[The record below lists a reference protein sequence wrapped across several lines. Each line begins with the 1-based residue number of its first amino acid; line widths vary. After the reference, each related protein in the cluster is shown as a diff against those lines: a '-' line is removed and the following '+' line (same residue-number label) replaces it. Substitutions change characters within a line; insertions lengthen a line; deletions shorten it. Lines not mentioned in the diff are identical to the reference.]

1 MQVIIIDE
9 ACMIIIRSTLIV
21 SFSAGPNE
29 CIGSRSCQ
37 SEIEELKNITL
48 TLFKEFIS
56 FSNLVKLDM
65 AAVKG
70 DLAAV
75 QNNLTSLWSELGRVG
90 NRVENTNGKVSTNKR
105 LIKAQASTLDGVQ
118 NTLSGVQ
125 SAVSGVE
132 NTINGVESKLDGMES
147 ELVGQKGDMSAN
159 FNHTFALFNRLSSGQ
174 EVFYQ
179 NLSSEVKTDDLR
191 IQEQLNSL
199 QQVVESQVLDQGEVI
214 ASCCNQTSTQIDQL
228 AKSQETLYRNI
239 SDDVYS
245 VCSTDQGSASTA
257 TEPPTDQEYTC
268 GGTSGWRRVVFLNM
282 TNPTH
287 NCPSGWEETG
297 YSKRT
302 CGRTTESAGGTCD
315 SATFPTGG
323 LEYSQVCGRAV
334 AYQFGS
340 LSAFFSSSHNIE
352 SHYVNGVSLT
362 HSSPGS
368 RQHIWTFA
376 GGLAEAIT
384 RYPVHQ
390 CPCDGGTRPVPGF
403 LGNDYFCESG
413 INGPWAGQ
421 YIFHP
426 DDQLWDG
433 RDCLPTSSCC
443 SFNNPPYFIKEI
455 GVNTNDDIEGRICS
469 TFAQRQYSNT
479 AIELLEIYVQ

>member
-75 QNNLTSLWSELGRVG
+75 QNNLTSIWSELGRVG

-132 NTINGVESKLDGMES
+132 NTVNGVESKLDGMES

-159 FNHTFALFNRLSSGQ
+159 FNHTLALFNRLSSGQ
-174 EVFYQ
+174 EVLYQ

-191 IQEQLNSL
+191 IQEQLNSAL
-199 QQVVESQVLDQGEVI
+199 LIRGIHVVGRLDGDER
-214 ASCCNQTSTQIDQL
+214 C
-228 AKSQETLYRNI
+228 
-239 SDDVYS
+239 
-245 VCSTDQGSASTA
+245 
-257 TEPPTDQEYTC
+257 
-268 GGTSGWRRVVFLNM
+268 F
-282 TNPTH
+282 
-287 NCPSGWEETG
+287 
-297 YSKRT
+297 
-302 CGRTTESAGGTCD
+302 
-315 SATFPTGG
+315 
-323 LEYSQVCGRAV
+323 
-334 AYQFGS
+334 
-340 LSAFFSSSHNIE
+340 
-352 SHYVNGVSLT
+352 
-362 HSSPGS
+362 
-368 RQHIWTFA
+368 WT
-376 GGLAEAIT
+376 
-384 RYPVHQ
+384 
-390 CPCDGGTRPVPGF
+390 
-403 LGNDYFCESG
+403 
-413 INGPWAGQ
+413 
-421 YIFHP
+421 
-426 DDQLWDG
+426 
-433 RDCLPTSSCC
+433 
-443 SFNNPPYFIKEI
+443 
-455 GVNTNDDIEGRICS
+455 
-469 TFAQRQYSNT
+469 
-479 AIELLEIYVQ
+479 